1 VAEGVWQVDG
11 EELTGRQTITMR
23 AWARVD
29 QDAVHRLPTGE
40 ADLIVRG
47 LAERVRM
54 FRTRVPAA
62 VETVAQSL
70 TAPPIAGTL
79 HPSTR
84 DGAGL
89 VRDADWSRA
98 TAPLTGTSSGQIG
111 PPGSRQ
117 PPPKVSGPRTPI
129 LPLCPPSPARLR
141 RAPPVSPPEPL
152 GRTPINVAA
161 HTGCRMCHRS
171 PAEGDLRHTS
181 GLQVSRQSASG
192 LRSRMASES

>member
-1 VAEGVWQVDG
+1 V
-11 EELTGRQTITMR
+11 RQ
-23 AWARVD
+23 
-29 QDAVHRLPTGE
+29 LPTGE

-111 PPGSRQ
+111 PPGSRR
-117 PPPKVSGPRTPI
+117 PPPKVSGPPNTDPSAVSPI
-129 LPLCPPSPARLR
+129 PCRFR

-152 GRTPINVAA
+152 GRTLVNVAA
-161 HTGCRMCHRS
+161 STGCRMCHRS

-181 GLQVSRQSASG
+181 GLRVSRQSASG
-192 LRSRMASES
+192 LHSRMASES

>member
-1 VAEGVWQVDG
+1 VGQ
-11 EELTGRQTITMR
+11 
-23 AWARVD
+23 
-29 QDAVHRLPTGE
+29 LPTGE

-47 LAERVRM
+47 LAERVRII
-54 FRTRVPAA
+54 RTRVPAS

-111 PPGSRQ
+111 PPRFPATTSEGL
-117 PPPKVSGPRTPI
+117 RTPEHRSFRCVLI
-129 LPLCPPSPARLR
+129 PCRFR

-152 GRTPINVAA
+152 GRTPVNVAA
-161 HTGCRMCHRS
+161 GTGCCMCHRS

-181 GLQVSRQSASG
+181 GLQVSRQTASG

>member
-1 VAEGVWQVDG
+1 VAEGVWQVVG

-23 AWARVD
+23 ARARVD
-29 QDAVHRLPTGE
+29 QDAVRQLPTGE

-62 VETVAQSL
+62 VETVAQGL

-98 TAPLTGTSSGQIG
+98 AAPLTGTSSGQIG
-111 PPGSRQ
+111 PPRFPATTSEGL
-117 PPPKVSGPRTPI
+117 RTPEHRSFRCVPHP
-129 LPLCPPSPARLR
+129 LPGSGGALLCLR
-141 RAPPVSPPEPL
+141 RNLS
-152 GRTPINVAA
+152 G
-161 HTGCRMCHRS
+161 GHR
-171 PAEGDLRHTS
+171 
-181 GLQVSRQSASG
+181 
-192 LRSRMASES
+192 